1 MLDDI
6 GGIIRFHRKKSG
18 LTQLQLARLAGIG
31 KAAVY
36 DMEHAT
42 KSTRID
48 TLLKVFKVLNIEI
61 KLESPIMKA
70 YEEQKHETS
79 ESVRSQR

>member
-1 MLDDI
+1 MLDEI
-6 GGIIRFHRKKSG
+6 GAIIRFHRKKSG
-18 LTQLQLARLAGIG
+18 LTQVELARLAGIG

-48 TLLKVFKVLNIEI
+48 TLQKVLKVLNIEV
-61 KLESPIMKA
+61 KLESPIMNA
-70 YEEQKHETS
+70 YEDQKHEAS
-79 ESVRSQR
+79 ASIRS